1 MRAQF
6 DLILDSLENSW
17 FQVAALLPRLL
28 AAILLLIVGWLLARL
43 VQRVA
48 VRLMRLVRLDT
59 AAEHAGVDDFLV
71 RGGVRLTVVSLV
83 GQILYWGLILIFA
96 VAVFNVL
103 GLTVAPDL
111 VERISAYLPNVV
123 AALVVVV
130 FGSIG
135 ARFIRGLV
143 VAYLSNVGVKDGE
156 RIGLLLQAVLLAFV
170 GLLALEQLGIAVTIL
185 ASAFELA
192 FGGFCLALA
201 LAFGLG
207 GRSWAESVLERTRSK
222 R

>member
-1 MRAQF
+1 MRQQI
-6 DLILDSLENSW
+6 DLILDSLQNSW
-17 FQVAALLPRLL
+17 FQVAALLPRLV
-28 AAILLLIVGWLLARL
+28 AAVLLLLVGWLLARL
-43 VQRVA
+43 VQRLA
-48 VRLMRLVRLDT
+48 VRLMRLARLDA
-59 AAEHAGVDDFLV
+59 AAEHTGVDDFLV
-71 RGGVRLTVVSLV
+71 RGGVRLTIVSLV
-83 GQILYWGLILIFA
+83 GQILYWGLILIFV

-111 VERISAYLPNVV
+111 VDRVAGYLPNVV

-143 VAYLSNVGVKDGE
+143 VAYLSNVGMKDGT
-156 RIGLLLQAVLLAFV
+156 RIGILVQGALLVLV
-170 GLLALEQLGIAVTIL
+170 GILALEQLGIAVALL

-207 GRSWAESVLERTRSK
+207 GRNWAESVLDRTRAK

>member
-1 MRAQF
+1 MREQF
-6 DLILDSLENSW
+6 DLILDSLRNSW
-17 FQVAALLPRLL
+17 FQVAALLPRLV
-28 AAILLLIVGWLLARL
+28 AAVLLLIVGWLLARL

-48 VRLMRLVRLDT
+48 VRLMRLVRLDA
-59 AAEHAGVDDFLV
+59 AAEHTGVDDFLV
-71 RGGVRLTVVSLV
+71 RGGVRFTVVSLL
-83 GQILYWGLILIFA
+83 GQILYWALILIFA

-111 VERISAYLPNVV
+111 VDRVAGYLPNVV

-143 VAYLSNVGVKDGE
+143 VAYLSNVGMKDGS
-156 RIGLLLQAVLLAFV
+156 RIGMLVQGALLVFV
-170 GLLALEQLGIAVTIL
+170 GILALEQLGIAVALL

-207 GRSWAESVLERTRSK
+207 GRTWAESLLERTRTK

>member
-1 MRAQF
+1 MRQQF
-6 DLILDSLENSW
+6 DLILDSLQNSW
-17 FQVAALLPRLL
+17 FQVAALLPRLV
-28 AAILLLIVGWLLARL
+28 AAVLLLLVGWLLARL
-43 VQRVA
+43 VQRLA
-48 VRLMRLVRLDT
+48 VRLMRLVRLDA
-59 AAEHAGVDDFLV
+59 AAEHTGVDDFLV
-71 RGGVRLTVVSLV
+71 RGGVRLTIVTLV

-111 VERISAYLPNVV
+111 VDRVAGYLPNVV

-143 VAYLSNVGVKDGE
+143 VAYLSNVGMKDGT
-156 RIGLLLQAVLLAFV
+156 RIGMLVQGALLVLV
-170 GLLALEQLGIAVTIL
+170 GILALEQLGIAVALL

-207 GRSWAESVLERTRSK
+207 GRNWAESVLDRTRAK

>member
-1 MRAQF
+1 MREQI
-6 DLILDSLENSW
+6 DLILESLRDSW
-17 FQVAALLPRLL
+17 FQVVALLPRLL
-28 AAILLLIVGWLLARL
+28 VAVLLLIVGWLVARL

-48 VRLMRLVRLDT
+48 VRLMRLARLDA
-59 AAEHAGVDDFLV
+59 AAEHTGVDDFLV

-96 VAVFNVL
+96 AAVFDVL

-111 VERISAYLPNVV
+111 VERLAGYLPNVI

-143 VAYLSNVGVKDGE
+143 VAYLSNVGVKDGA

-170 GLLALEQLGIAVTIL
+170 GILALEQLGVAVTLL

-207 GRSWAESVLERTRSK
+207 GRSWAESVLDRTRSK

>member
-1 MRAQF
+1 MREQF
-6 DLILDSLENSW
+6 DLILESLRNSW
-17 FQVAALLPRLL
+17 FQVAALLPRLV
-28 AAILLLIVGWLLARL
+28 AAVLLLLVGWLLARL

-48 VRLMRLVRLDT
+48 VRLMRLVRLDA
-59 AAEHAGVDDFLV
+59 AAEHTGVDDFLV
-71 RGGVRLTVVSLV
+71 RGGVRFTVVSLL
-83 GQILYWGLILIFA
+83 GQLLYWGLILIFV

-111 VERISAYLPNVV
+111 VDRVAGYLPNVV

-143 VAYLSNVGVKDGE
+143 VAYLSNVGMKDGT
-156 RIGLLLQAVLLAFV
+156 RIGLLVQGALLAFV
-170 GLLALEQLGIAVTIL
+170 GILALEQLGIAVALL

-207 GRSWAESVLERTRSK
+207 GRTWAESVLDRTRAK

>member
-1 MRAQF
+1 MREQF
-6 DLILDSLENSW
+6 DLILESLRNSW
-17 FQVAALLPRLL
+17 FQVSALLPRLG
-28 AAILLLIVGWLLARL
+28 AAIVLLIIGWLLARL

-48 VRLMRLVRLDT
+48 VRLMRLARLDT
-59 AAEHAGVDDFLV
+59 AAEHTGLDDFLV
-71 RGGVRLTVVSLV
+71 RGGVRLTVVTLV
-83 GQILYWGLILIFA
+83 GQILYWSLILIFA

-111 VERISAYLPNVV
+111 VERVGGYLPNVV

-143 VAYLSNVGVKDGE
+143 VAYLSNVGVKDGA
-156 RIGLLLQAVLLAFV
+156 RIGMLVQAALLAFV
-170 GLLALEQLGIAVTIL
+170 GILALEQLGIAVRLL
-185 ASAFELA
+185 AYAFELA

-207 GRSWAESVLERTRSK
+207 GRSWAESVLDRTRSK